1 MACKKGRKDCREAK
15 FIVDTKL
22 LRLVK
27 YNEA

>member
-1 MACKKGRKDCREAK
+1 MACKKGRKDFREAK
-15 FIVDTKL
+15 FIDDTKL

>member
-1 MACKKGRKDCREAK
+1 MACKKARKDFREAK
-15 FIVDTKL
+15 FIVDIKL